1 MLLNLTIVVVSGSW
15 EKVSEII
22 YEMSVSETFSFF
34 CVLTLKS
41 RFRFFVKLPFAKK
54 RKRKSLSVSCCVR
67 IRLISHSQKILILD
81 KN

>member
-41 RFRFFVKLPFAKK
+41 RFRFL
-54 RKRKSLSVSCCVR
+54 
-67 IRLISHSQKILILD
+67 
-81 KN
+81 

>member
-15 EKVSEII
+15 EKVSKII

-54 RKRKSLSVSCCVR
+54 EKKV
-67 IRLISHSQKILILD
+67 
-81 KN
+81 